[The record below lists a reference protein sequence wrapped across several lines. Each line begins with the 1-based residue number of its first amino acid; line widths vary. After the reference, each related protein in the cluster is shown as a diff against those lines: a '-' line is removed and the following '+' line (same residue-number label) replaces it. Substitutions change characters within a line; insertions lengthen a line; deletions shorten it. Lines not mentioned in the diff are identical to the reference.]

1 MVKSSLL
8 AVVLAGFCGAAF
20 ADDPAPAPA
29 LGGGQVHFVGAVV
42 DAPCNIDPGSV
53 DQTIQMGVLSQTSLY
68 ANTTRKQG
76 FDIKLT
82 ECTDAAKRAVVT
94 FQGAPD
100 QNITDDLYSGLD
112 NVGIKFSQNETAIKL
127 GQPTAPQ
134 TLIDGTNVLHFFAQ
148 AVYTGGDKDKNVAQ
162 IGDFATASQ
171 FNIAYQ

>member
-20 ADDPAPAPA
+20 ADDPDPAPA
-29 LGGGQVHFVGAVV
+29 LGGGMVHFKGSVV
-42 DAPCNIDPGSV
+42 DAPCNIDPESKN
-53 DQTIQMGVLSQTSLY
+53 QTIEMGVLSQTSLY

-82 ECTDAAKRAVVT
+82 ECTDAAKTAVVT
-94 FQGAPD
+94 FQGTPD
-100 QNITDDLYSGLD
+100 QNIADDLYSGLD
-112 NVGIKFSQNETAIKL
+112 NVGIKFSQNEGPIKL

-148 AVYTGGDKDKNVAQ
+148 AVYTGGDKETKVAQ
-162 IGDFATASQ
+162 IGDFEIPCQ